1 MEAPKVSVVITV
13 YNAGERLK
21 ECLKSLVNQSL
32 KEIEFIFVLDCP
44 SDGSD
49 RIVYHYSERY
59 DNISIIQNEHNINIG
74 MSRNKGLEIAKG
86 EYVAFCDH
94 DDIVEPSMYEK
105 MYNEAVKSNADI
117 VLGVPEYTYIDNS
130 LNTTYYYPE
139 YNGDYKDKILS
150 LIIGNDY
157 DDKKWNF
164 YFSHGV
170 IWANLYKRSFINENQ
185 VRFVDNNKITFE
197 DNLFSIE
204 TLNCADK
211 VVVLNELVY
220 HHVIDGHNTAASP
233 NYVKLPLIIGYIH
246 YLYDYLNTY
255 RKYESFRIRFS
266 NSVIMYITGA
276 IVAKVK
282 SNGLRFWLIVPIL
295 REIKKD
301 YIIKEAFKNGNMIP
315 RSNKLVQDSA
325 LRLINIILKN

>member
-1 MEAPKVSVVITV
+1 MEAPKVSVVIPV
-13 YNAGERLK
+13 YNAGDRLNK
-21 ECLKSLVNQSL
+21 CLESLVNQSL
-32 KEIEFIFVLDCP
+32 EEIEFIFVLDCP
-44 SDGSD
+44 FDGSD

-59 DNISIIQNEHNINIG
+59 NNISVIQNEHNINIG
-74 MSRNKGLEIAKG
+74 MSRNKGLEMAKG

-117 VLGVPEYTYIDNS
+117 VLGVPEYTYSDKS

-139 YNGDYKDKILS
+139 YDGNLKDKLLS

-157 DDKKWNF
+157 DDNKWNF

-185 VRFVDNNKITFE
+185 VRFVDNNIITFE

-204 TLNCADK
+204 TLNSANK
-211 VVVLNELVY
+211 VVVLNELIY

-233 NYVKLPLIIGYIH
+233 NYVKLPLILGYV
-246 YLYDYLNTY
+246 DYLHNY
-255 RKYESFRIRFS
+255 LVNNKIYEKYKTRFS
-266 NSVIMYITGA
+266 NSVIMYVTGA
-276 IVAKVK
+276 IVA
-282 SNGLRFWLIVPIL
+282 R
-295 REIKKD
+295 
-301 YIIKEAFKNGNMIP
+301 IKESGFLSWKVFPVINQLRQNGVVKEAYILGTMIP
-315 RSNKLVQDSA
+315 RSNRIMQDFV
-325 LRLINIILKN
+325 LRMINFIMKY